1 MISSSHLITSPSADD
16 VHSLQC
22 LWLQQIFEK
31 KMEDI
36 VPEHSKNH
44 AHESVSI
51 KRAEICPLHINFT
64 SPQYKNCRIAIILQF
79 LVEFI
84 QLLFQSFWTWILIL
98 GPYFSVFK
106 LES

>member
-1 MISSSHLITSPSADD
+1 MISLSHLITIPSVDD
-16 VHSLQC
+16 VHSFQC

-36 VPEHSKNH
+36 VPVYRKNH
-44 AHESVSI
+44 AHKSVSI
-51 KRAEICPLHINFT
+51 KRAEICPMHINFT
-64 SPQYKNCRIAIILQF
+64 SSQYKNCRIAIILQF
-79 LVEFI
+79 LVDFI
-84 QLLFQSFWTWILIL
+84 QLLFLIL

>member
-16 VHSLQC
+16 VHSFQC
-22 LWLQQIFEK
+22 LWPQQIFEK

-36 VPEHSKNH
+36 VPKHCKNH

-51 KRAEICPLHINFT
+51 NRAEICPMHINFT

-79 LVEFI
+79 FVDFI
-84 QLLFQSFWTWILIL
+84 QLLFQSF
-98 GPYFSVFK
+98 
-106 LES
+106 